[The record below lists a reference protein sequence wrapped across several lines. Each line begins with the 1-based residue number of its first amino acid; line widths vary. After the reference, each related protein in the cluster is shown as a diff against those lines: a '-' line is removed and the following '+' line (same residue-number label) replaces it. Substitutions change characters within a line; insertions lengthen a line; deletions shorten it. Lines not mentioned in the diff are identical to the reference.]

1 MGRIYVTTR
10 YIHILPFG
18 RRKMKF
24 RRWQQSDTA
33 VSQLD
38 DFILNVFVYAIL
50 LYFPSLIYLVAT
62 VELFGY
68 G

>member
-1 MGRIYVTTR
+1 
-10 YIHILPFG
+10 
-18 RRKMKF
+18 MKF

>member
-1 MGRIYVTTR
+1 
-10 YIHILPFG
+10 
-18 RRKMKF
+18 MKF

-33 VSQLD
+33 QLD